1 LGGELS
7 FNTKYILITSKQPVK
22 DVDVV
27 RFFAKVTTLPHENME
42 SPGEG
47 HYRTLP
53 LDRNRELLKTAREEI
68 YKTVGDIHLP
78 VYIWEPEGDKVPPYP
93 KSVAA
98 FFFSSGWDNGQV
110 AQFAPHCVY
119 FASRGMMTMAFD
131 YRITNRNHGGP
142 LEAIADA
149 RSAMRWI
156 RLNAVEL
163 GINPGKI
170 VGIGG
175 SGGAHAITSA
185 AMLNGFDDPA
195 DILDSSPAPNALV
208 LFNPVLDTSKKGFG
222 LERFP
227 DAGVA
232 KDANL
237 IRAIRPGLPPMLLM
251 HGTADRVVPFGGTY
265 EFAKKSS
272 KKKNFCRLI
281 EFEGQG
287 HGFFNFNLSFE
298 MYEATLMAMDEFFVE
313 LGFLEP
319 DPEAGLGKVDY

>member
-1 LGGELS
+1 METPGAG
-7 FNTKYILITSKQPVK
+7 
-22 DVDVV
+22 
-27 RFFAKVTTLPHENME
+27 PHK
-42 SPGEG
+42 P
-47 HYRTLP
+47 LP
-53 LDRNRELLKTAREEI
+53 LDRNRELLKTAREET
-68 YKTVGDIHLP
+68 YKVVGDVRLP
-78 VYIWEPEGDKVPPYP
+78 VFIWEPEPEKTPPYP

-119 FASRGMMTMAFD
+119 FASRGMLTLAFD
-131 YRITNRNHGGP
+131 YRVANRNQGGP

-149 RSAMRWI
+149 RSAIRWI

-175 SGGAHAITSA
+175 SGGAHAITSS
-185 AMLNGFDDPA
+185 AMLEGFDDA
-195 DILDSSPAPNALV
+195 NDVVDCSPVPNALV

-227 DAGVA
+227 DPGVA
-232 KDANL
+232 KSANL

-251 HGTADRVVPFGGTY
+251 HGTADRVVPFAGTY
-265 EFAKKSS
+265 EFAKKNS

-319 DPEAGLGKVDY
+319 DPEAGLGKVD